1 MSSKGHW
8 RRNNVP
14 LTQIPYGWCNTSRF
28 LVRETFSLLLLHIWK
43 LYSLTSFVYVLYLWC
58 TVLIH
63 WEANQ
68 DSPWRP
74 VWKAR
79 PGTPTCPHSG
89 ALSFT
94 EQLLPKPALLVVCD
108 KCHAIKTQMP
118 CWSAKKVFPKDLLSS
133 LPAPVPSHYSVAAEE
148 CSTTSMRTLRRPQQ
162 DKGSL
167 LLAGLTLGSFC
178 PAFSCLFIWMV
189 YLFNALKMLWKQ
201 LA

>member
-1 MSSKGHW
+1 MFCIYGALCLYIEKQSK
-8 RRNNVP
+8 
-14 LTQIPYGWCNTSRF
+14 IPH
-28 LVRETFSLLLLHIWK
+28 VI
-43 LYSLTSFVYVLYLWC
+43 
-58 TVLIH
+58 
-63 WEANQ
+63 
-68 DSPWRP
+68 PP

-94 EQLLPKPALLVVCD
+94 EQLLPKSALLVVCD

-118 CWSAKKVFPKDLLSS
+118 CWSVKKVFPKDLLSS
-133 LPAPVPSHYSVAAEE
+133 LPAPVPSHCSMAAEE

-189 YLFNALKMLWKQ
+189 YLFSALKMLWKQ